1 MSQILLLLCSSSL
14 SHFSAHWEK
23 HVAVCAWGG
32 ERRYGDW
39 KGSAAPA
46 HLAKQQFMEDHQS
59 PALMLY
65 IPVWIDLYLEVRL
78 YTRSPLAFASLM
90 QNSPQNRRS
99 APPRPPASQQEKDQ
113 SESRAVNPSAIQ
125 AHYRAKTSPAFHA
138 LTVDGSQKPYSSKSK
153 GSKRGDDTRL
163 NLPLHS
169 SWITAA

>member
-1 MSQILLLLCSSSL
+1 
-14 SHFSAHWEK
+14 
-23 HVAVCAWGG
+23 
-32 ERRYGDW
+32 
-39 KGSAAPA
+39 
-46 HLAKQQFMEDHQS
+46 MEDHQS

-65 IPVWIDLYLEVRL
+65 IPVWIDLFLEVRL

-153 GSKRGDDTRL
+153 GSKRGDDTRQIYL
-163 NLPLHS
+163 C
-169 SWITAA
+169 TAAGSPLLKPTVAPRQLGSSSPPQP

>member
-1 MSQILLLLCSSSL
+1 
-14 SHFSAHWEK
+14 
-23 HVAVCAWGG
+23 
-32 ERRYGDW
+32 
-39 KGSAAPA
+39 
-46 HLAKQQFMEDHQS
+46 
-59 PALMLY
+59 MLY

-125 AHYRAKTSPAFHA
+125 AHYRAKTSPAFHV

-153 GSKRGDDTRL
+153 GSKRGGDKAKFTFAQQLDHRCL
-163 NLPLHS
+163 SPPSPPDSWDPAALHNPERRRS
-169 SWITAA
+169 GGA